1 MNKLLSMLL
10 SLALVVLL
18 LGCNTLKDAGGEKIY
33 SIGDRG
39 PASGIVF
46 YDKGEYS
53 DGWRYLE
60 VAPVEVERPLQWG
73 TYDTFVEAT
82 QSHKGSGL
90 ENTVEIVKALQ
101 TLNERGRA
109 AQYCEDLIHGGHAD
123 WFLPSKEELDLLY
136 WNLAF
141 KELGSFAKIG
151 SGYWSSTEYDDKRA
165 WGQGFHAGVQ
175 GRIEKFDIFLVRP
188 IRTF

>member
-90 ENTVEIVKALQ
+90 ENTVE
-101 TLNERGRA
+101 
-109 AQYCEDLIHGGHAD
+109 
-123 WFLPSKEELDLLY
+123 
-136 WNLAF
+136 
-141 KELGSFAKIG
+141 
-151 SGYWSSTEYDDKRA
+151 
-165 WGQGFHAGVQ
+165 
-175 GRIEKFDIFLVRP
+175 
-188 IRTF
+188 